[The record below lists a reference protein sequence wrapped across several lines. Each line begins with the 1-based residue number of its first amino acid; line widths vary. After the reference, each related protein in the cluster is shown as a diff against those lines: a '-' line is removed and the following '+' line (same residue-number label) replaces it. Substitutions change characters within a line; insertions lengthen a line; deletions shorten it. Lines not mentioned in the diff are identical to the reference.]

1 MNQMEQRKMKNNVVL
16 IGMPACGKSTIGVVL
31 AKIMGKDFVDM
42 DITIQHVEGRPLQQ
56 IIDENGNE
64 YFKKVEEEI
73 LAGFSEENCIVATGG
88 SAAYYDRA
96 MEHLKENGV
105 VVYLKVSLEGIESR
119 LHNLSTRGVTLKP
132 GQTIADLYEERIP
145 YYEKHSDICIEA
157 ENMDIW
163 ETAEFIMNQLR
174 CLQSE
179 NL

>member
-1 MNQMEQRKMKNNVVL
+1 MNQMKPLNMKNNVVL

-31 AKIMGKDFVDM
+31 AKVMGKDFVDT

-56 IIDENGNE
+56 IIDENGND
-64 YFKKVEEEI
+64 YFKKVEEQV
-73 LAGFSEENCIVATGG
+73 LSSFCEENCIVATGG
-88 SAAYYDRA
+88 SAVYYDRA

-119 LHNLSTRGVTLKP
+119 LHNLATRGVTLRP

-145 YYEKHSDICIEA
+145 YYEKHSDICVET

-163 ETAEFIMNQLR
+163 EAAEYIVHQLK

-179 NL
+179 KI